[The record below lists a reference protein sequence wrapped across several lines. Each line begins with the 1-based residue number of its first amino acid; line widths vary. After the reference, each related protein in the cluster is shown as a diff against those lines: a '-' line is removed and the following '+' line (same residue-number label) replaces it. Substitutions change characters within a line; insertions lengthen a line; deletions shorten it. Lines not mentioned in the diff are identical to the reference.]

1 MTLAKCTLLKQ
12 LLEKIMTDAKLADF
26 SLNMIMSNQFYL
38 RNGVKVDNLEISTD
52 NTNPAPTLSPFHF
65 VLIVF
70 LVLHAQF
77 RNATITM
84 KGSNNFNHP
93 KSLISQN
100 RSSNPVVGLSSE
112 ASVLPQEADEGS
124 ATTNMSVVAER
135 V

>member
-65 VLIVF
+65 V
-70 LVLHAQF
+70 
-77 RNATITM
+77 
-84 KGSNNFNHP
+84 FN
-93 KSLISQN
+93 
-100 RSSNPVVGLSSE
+100 
-112 ASVLPQEADEGS
+112 
-124 ATTNMSVVAER
+124 
-135 V
+135 